1 MSLFSANCN
10 RRRWVVKPEWLRP
23 FTVLISRGWEDEQL
37 LSTNTATAED
47 GSLISNTRT
56 RWLTI
61 ACNSSSMGPDT
72 FSGLR
77 GHYSWAQPYTLA
89 CIHVWLKDKPLK
101 NVDFWKP
108 DVMGWRDGTLEMR
121 NSSMDPLMRG
131 TGVFTKET
139 CKSGCHFQH
148 ISSHITHALWKQ
160 ALTRHRDLCFLYP
173 RPVNNIFLMFPSVR
187 HSA

>member
-1 MSLFSANCN
+1 MDCEGGTLFSYKFYIKRNKMSLFSANCN
-10 RRRWVVKPEWLRP
+10 RRRWVIKPEWLCP

-72 FSGLR
+72 FSGLH

-101 NVDFWKP
+101 MSIFEIPMWWGEEMGLWRWETHQWIPLWGGLASLLKKP
-108 DVMGWRDGTLEMR
+108 ASL
-121 NSSMDPLMRG
+121 
-131 TGVFTKET
+131 GV
-139 CKSGCHFQH
+139 
-148 ISSHITHALWKQ
+148 ISSI
-160 ALTRHRDLCFLYP
+160 
-173 RPVNNIFLMFPSVR
+173 
-187 HSA
+187 

>member
-1 MSLFSANCN
+1 MDCGGGTLFSYKFYIKRNKMSLFSANCN
-10 RRRWVVKPEWLRP
+10 RRRWVVKPEWLCP

-61 ACNSSSMGPDT
+61 VCNSSSMGPDAL
-72 FSGLR
+72 SGLR

-101 NVDFWKP
+101 NVDFWNS
-108 DVMGWRDGTLEMR
+108 DVMGWRDGTLRWETHQWI
-121 NSSMDPLMRG
+121 PLWG
-131 TGVFTKET
+131 GLASLLKKPASLGV
-139 CKSGCHFQH
+139 
-148 ISSHITHALWKQ
+148 ISSI
-160 ALTRHRDLCFLYP
+160 
-173 RPVNNIFLMFPSVR
+173 
-187 HSA
+187 